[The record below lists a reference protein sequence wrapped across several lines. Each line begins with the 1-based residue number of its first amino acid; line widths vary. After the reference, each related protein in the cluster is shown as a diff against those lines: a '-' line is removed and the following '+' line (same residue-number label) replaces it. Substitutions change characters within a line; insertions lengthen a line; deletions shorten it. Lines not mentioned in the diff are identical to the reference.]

1 MRPGVPAN
9 ESTQLQGARRGI
21 NAFESETAIVRRAS
35 TFLGED
41 KPRQIGSFA
50 EGHGCDDHGDSTRV
64 GTYPRHEH
72 SRLATTKW
80 VAIGVYNHLNTE
92 AMKYIGVCCMNR

>member
-41 KPRQIGSFA
+41 KPRPIGA
-50 EGHGCDDHGDSTRV
+50 TGHRPISGRRGP
-64 GTYPRHEH
+64 GTPLPELSWHQPTELPQT
-72 SRLATTKW
+72 RLARF
-80 VAIGVYNHLNTE
+80 G
-92 AMKYIGVCCMNR
+92 